1 MQCPYCAED
10 ISDEAIVCPYCRH
23 DLAPSKHLID
33 AAKTLHEE
41 VETLRAELKALR
53 TQSARAVADAQLVAR
68 RNASPLQS
76 LANEI
81 ISYVLFPIAL
91 LLFAHLLIILVWDKP
106 TVYLRIVSIIV
117 PMAFGFLLVRREHRD
132 LPWVT
137 VAGAAVSVLA
147 ILGMSFAMS
156 LREHGPVLPSDAQE
170 WNEDLQY
177 FISIAL
183 AFITG
188 GLLARLAR
196 GTSQLVAAP
205 SQTMQWAAK
214 VVPMLSSKRKLA
226 KGKHAKT
233 VAMIERALGI
243 QRVVTGLVAG
253 AMTAASIYTG
263 VMSVMH

>member
-10 ISDEAIVCPYCRH
+10 ISDEAVVCPYCRH
-23 DLAPSKHLID
+23 DLAPSRHLID
-33 AAKTLHEE
+33 VTKALREE
-41 VETLRAELKALR
+41 VETLRAELTALR
-53 TQSARAVADAQLVAR
+53 AQSARALADAQMVAR
-68 RNASPLQS
+68 RTESPLQS

-81 ISYVLFPIAL
+81 ISYVLFPIAV

-106 TVYLRIVSIIV
+106 TVYLRIVSIFV
-117 PMAFGFLLVRREHRD
+117 PMVFGFLLVRREQRG
-132 LPWVT
+132 LAWVT
-137 VAGAAVSVLA
+137 AAGAALSALA
-147 ILGMSFAMS
+147 ILGMSFAVA
-156 LREHGPVLPSDAQE
+156 LHDHIAVLPSSAQE

-177 FISIAL
+177 FISMTL

-196 GTSQLVAAP
+196 GTSHLVAAP
-205 SQTMQWAAK
+205 SQTMQWVAK
-214 VVPMLSSKRKLA
+214 VVPLLGSKRKLA

-243 QRVVTGLVAG
+243 QRVVTGVVAG

-263 VMSVMH
+263 VMTVLH